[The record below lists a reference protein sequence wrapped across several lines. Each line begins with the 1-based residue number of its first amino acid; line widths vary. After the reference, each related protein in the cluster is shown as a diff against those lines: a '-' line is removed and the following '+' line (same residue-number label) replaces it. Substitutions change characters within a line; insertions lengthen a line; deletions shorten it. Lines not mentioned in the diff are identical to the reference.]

1 MSTEMSSE
9 TPSINVSV
17 TFRHTDPTTALKS
30 YATDK
35 IIHIAQKF
43 VSAATDVHVIL
54 IVEKRDHIAEVNFHS
69 GRFDLTSRASEA
81 DLYAAI
87 DRVCDSL
94 EAQLRK
100 QKEKFSDHKNHES
113 TRSVEVA

>member
-1 MSTEMSSE
+1 MSNDDISNEHN
-9 TPSINVSV
+9 INVSV
-17 TFRHTDPTTALKS
+17 TFRHTEPTVALKN
-30 YATDK
+30 YANEK
-35 IIHIAQKF
+35 ITHVAKKF
-43 VSAATDVHVIL
+43 ISAATDVHVIL

-69 GRFDLTSRASEA
+69 GRFDLTARAVEP

-100 QKEKFSDHKNHES
+100 QKEKLSDHKTHDSKAAEIL
-113 TRSVEVA
+113 